1 MRVRRQT
8 VEHPFGTIKSWMGAT
23 HFQMRT
29 LKNVSPEMALHVLA
43 YKMKRVMRIREDKI
57 LVDVSDVTLV
67 RFKGVFGFKG
77 VEDAWMV
84 SSGDGRSYCLSGPYR
99 GSFSR

>member
-29 LKNVSPEMALHVLA
+29 LKNVSTEMALHVLA
-43 YKMKRVMRIREDKI
+43 YNMKRVMRIREDKI

-77 VEDAWMV
+77 V
-84 SSGDGRSYCLSGPYR
+84 
-99 GSFSR
+99 